1 MQKKQTQI
9 SYSFFLLLEQK
20 TEYFRTSL
28 CARHS
33 LDNLARQFEDNS
45 VVLWFTGWAWIN
57 SIPSFSTYKQI
68 PSNFNILWLCGYK
81 NKSSNN
87 SFLICI
93 SLMIIDVQHLFICL
107 LAICM
112 SSLYVCLGLRS
123 AIFLFF
129 FFFNWAVQTVYI
141 FWKVRPCQ

>member
-1 MQKKQTQI
+1 MSEQCSYQPEAREILMQKKQTQI

-33 LDNLARQFEDNS
+33 LDNLARQFEDNY

-57 SIPSFSTYKQI
+57 RIPSFSTYKQV
-68 PSNFNILWLCGYK
+68 PSNFNILWLCRYK

-112 SSLYVCLGLRS
+112 SCLYVCLGLLS
-123 AIFLFF
+123 TIFF
-129 FFFNWAVQTVYI
+129 FFF
-141 FWKVRPCQ
+141 